1 MKDLKLALITPRL
14 DSSAGGLLFSVSSLG
29 RAILRNTD
37 TVPHIFAPGDYSE
50 EELKQWDPLT
60 ISTSTIQFFEDYRLA
75 TGLSVILS
83 EFKPNIIHSNGIWT
97 YTSLVVGLL
106 AYRKKIPYVVS
117 PRGMLSSKALTI
129 SAWKKRLVSFV
140 YEKKFL
146 EKASCLHALNP
157 VEVKQFRDYG
167 LRQPICVI
175 PNGVD
180 LPLIK
185 QQSIST
191 QNDFKR
197 IVFIGRFHQ
206 IKGLLELIR
215 AFAEVWHKNVLVRDC
230 WRLVLAGWDDGG
242 HLVECRN
249 LAAKLGCDSGIEW
262 HGPVFGDKRKP
273 YSVALIGLFWQVI
286 VKQCLWQCW
295 KRGVMEYLHLYPKTV
310 ILKQAM
316 PLARQSQQTGFCR
329 TEEYIR
335 ESDVNV

>member
-262 HGPVFGDKRKP
+262 HGPVFGDKREALLRSADWFVLASHSEAMP
-273 YSVALIGLFWQVI
+273 MAVLEAWSYGVPALISENCNLEAGYAA
-286 VKQCLWQCW
+286 
-295 KRGVMEYLHLYPKTV
+295 G
-310 ILKQAM
+310 A
-316 PLARQSQQTGFCR
+316 QSQQ
-329 TEEYIR
+329 IR
-335 ESDVNV
+335 SLSN